1 MYRVGRSRV
10 TPNPAGRYAIR
21 TNQGDR
27 EILLVE
33 DGIAYYRVSDRI
45 YSAPIGDAEIG
56 QPTLV
61 AKDELIRDVHSA
73 FFKR

>member
-1 MYRVGRSRV
+1 VSVEAASRRLLRDA
-10 TPNPAGRYAIR
+10 PIR
-21 TNQGDR
+21 TNHGDR